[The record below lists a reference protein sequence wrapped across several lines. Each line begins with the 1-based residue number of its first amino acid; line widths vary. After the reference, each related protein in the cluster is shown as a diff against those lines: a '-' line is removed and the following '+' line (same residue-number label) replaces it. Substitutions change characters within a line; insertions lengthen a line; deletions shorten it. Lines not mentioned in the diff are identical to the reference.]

1 MSTTSIGWTD
11 LTLNPVIGC
20 THAGYQGGDGKKV
33 AHPGC
38 LNCYAEG
45 MCSRKLPGFTGHNAC
60 SKGGKWTG
68 EIQVLHDRLAWP
80 FTRKEYKPRRDGKQR
95 RCFLTSL
102 SDMGHLALAE
112 SDWMAVQGMMLL
124 SPWIT
129 WQDLTK
135 RPERQRVLL
144 EKYSP
149 AECALEGIRLL
160 TRIGLD
166 AEDLMKMVN
175 GRAFVDY
182 YGKQW
187 SDFAHI
193 HRYVSVS
200 DQPTA
205 DALIPELL
213 KMPCAVRGVSLEPMI
228 GPLDLTAYL
237 KPLCEQCEGTGY
249 YSPSTGRAGTGGQ
262 ICEDFGDCTDGL
274 QPSLLNH
281 VIVGGESGRGRGIR
295 PFALE
300 WALDV
305 IEQCKAAKVACFIKQ
320 MGSKPY
326 VEDMQHWR
334 DLVVPSS
341 PQWMSPVGDIRSAT
355 LHFTGKGD
363 NPLEWPEVLRVQQN
377 VGDV

>member
-20 THAGYQGGDGKKV
+20 THAGYQGADGKKQ

-45 MCSRKLPGFTGHNAC
+45 MCSRKLPGFTGHNKC
-60 SKGGKWTG
+60 SSKGKWTG
-68 EIQVLHDRLAWP
+68 EIQMLYERLAWP
-80 FTRKEYKPRRDGKQR
+80 FMRKEYQPRKDGKQR

-102 SDMGHLALAE
+102 SDMGHPALAE
-112 SDWMAVQGMMLL
+112 NDWMAVQGMMLL
-124 SPWIT
+124 APWIT
-129 WQDLTK
+129 SQDLTK

-149 AECALEGIRLL
+149 AECV
-160 TRIGLD
+160 D
-166 AEDLMKMVN
+166 AFCSAKPGGYAVN
-175 GRAFVDY
+175 GRDWLKDGWRNEWIAY
-182 YGKQW
+182 K
-187 SDFAHI
+187 HI

-200 DQPTA
+200 DQATA

-213 KMPCAVRGVSLEPMI
+213 RMPCAVRGVSLEPMVERV
-228 GPLDLTAYL
+228 DLLFAAFDGAESL
-237 KPLCEQCEGTGY
+237 
-249 YSPSTGRAGTGGQ
+249 SAMGG
-262 ICEDFGDCTDGL
+262 I
-274 QPSLLNH
+274 NH

-326 VEDMQHWR
+326 TED
-334 DLVVPSS
+334 
-341 PQWMSPVGDIRSAT
+341 VGRWEWFDADKPIQ
-355 LHFTGKGD
+355 FTGKGD
-363 NPLEWPEVLRVQQN
+363 NPIEWPEVLRVQQN

>member
-20 THAGYQGGDGKKV
+20 THAGYQGADGKKQ

-45 MCSRKLPGFTGHNAC
+45 MCSRKLPGFTGHNKC
-60 SKGGKWTG
+60 SSKGKWTG
-68 EIQVLHDRLAWP
+68 EIQMLYERLAWP
-80 FTRKEYKPRRDGKQR
+80 FMRKEYQPRKDGKQR

-102 SDMGHLALAE
+102 SDMGHPALAE

-124 SPWIT
+124 SPWII

-149 AECALEGIRLL
+149 AECV
-160 TRIGLD
+160 D
-166 AEDLMKMVN
+166 AFCSAKPGGYAVN
-175 GRAFVDY
+175 GRDWLKDGWRNEWIAY
-182 YGKQW
+182 K
-187 SDFAHI
+187 HI

-200 DQPTA
+200 DQATA

-213 KMPCAVRGVSLEPMI
+213 RMPCAVRGVSLEPMVERV
-228 GPLDLTAYL
+228 DLLFAAFDGAESL
-237 KPLCEQCEGTGY
+237 
-249 YSPSTGRAGTGGQ
+249 SAMGG
-262 ICEDFGDCTDGL
+262 I
-274 QPSLLNH
+274 NH

-326 VEDMQHWR
+326 TED
-334 DLVVPSS
+334 
-341 PQWMSPVGDIRSAT
+341 VGRWEWFDADKPIQ
-355 LHFTGKGD
+355 FTGKGD
-363 NPLEWPEVLRVQQN
+363 NPIEWPEALRVQQN